1 MTSKTDIPDFAR
13 SADPAVQKRTELEA
27 LLPEV
32 FSEGKVDVEA
42 LKRALGEGAVVE
54 TGERYRLD
62 WVGKT
67 EAYRTLQ
74 APTTAT
80 LRPDREQSV
89 NFDTASHAFIEGENL
104 EVLKVLQKAYFGQV
118 KLIYIDPPYNTG
130 SDQFVYPDRFQESKG
145 EYLKRIRDMDD
156 EGALL
161 REGQFRKNSRESGH
175 YHSNWLSM
183 MLPRLYI
190 ARNLLREDGV
200 IFVSI
205 DDNEVHNLR
214 CLMNEIFGEENFVAT
229 VLWQK
234 VFSPKN
240 SARQFSVDHDYVVVY
255 AKNGQQ
261 WTPNLLPRSQ
271 GAEDR
276 YTNPD
281 ADPRGVWSSSDLSAR
296 NFYGEGTYSI
306 LTPSGREISG
316 PPQGMYWRVS
326 KDKFKALDKDNRIW
340 WGEDGNNT
348 PRLKRFLSEVKEGV
362 VPQTLWKYHDV
373 GHTQK
378 AKKELLERV
387 DFPSSDLVF
396 DTPKPTDLIRRM
408 CLLATAPNSSDL
420 VLDFFA
426 GSGTTMDAVL
436 KQNAEDGGNRR
447 CILVQMAEPLD
458 ADNAEF
464 SDIAQVARTR
474 IRAALDALRD
484 SETKAGQEAPGLSE
498 EEGFR
503 AFQLVES
510 NFPQWRPKTFESG
523 DALAEQIQLF
533 MQTGIRDTEPEALAL
548 ELLLKSGYPLTTQ
561 FERTKLAGVPVLVV
575 GKESDDAKLVLLLEA
590 FSTDMLPELLELA
603 PTRIIALERIFE
615 GSDAAKKNLAL
626 QCRDADI
633 RFEAY

>member
-1 MTSKTDIPDFAR
+1 MSKKDDIPELAR
-13 SADPAVQKRTELEA
+13 SIDPAADKRAALEA
-27 LLPEV
+27 MIPEA
-32 FSEGKVDVEA
+32 FSEGRLDLEA
-42 LKRALGEGAVVE
+42 LKRTLGEGE
-54 TGERYRLD
+54 IIESGERYRLD
-62 WVGKT
+62 WVGKS

-80 LRPDREQSV
+80 LKPDRAQSV

-130 SDQFVYPDRFQESKG
+130 SDQFVYPDHFQESKAD
-145 EYLKRIRDMDD
+145 YLKRIQDMDD
-156 EGALL
+156 QGALL

-214 CLMNEIFGEENFVAT
+214 LLMNEIFGEENFVAT

-240 SARQFSVDHDYVVVY
+240 SARHFSVDHDYVVVY
-255 AKNGQQ
+255 AMNGHG

-271 GAEDR
+271 DAEDR
-276 YTNPD
+276 YLNLD
-281 ADPRGVWSSSDLSAR
+281 NDPRGVWSSSDLSAR
-296 NFYGEGTYSI
+296 NFYGQGTYSI
-306 LTPSGREISG
+306 TTPSGRTIAG

-326 KDKFKALDKDNRIW
+326 KQKFKELDEDNRIW

-348 PRLKRFLSEVKEGV
+348 PRLKRFLSEVKDGV
-362 VPQTLWKYHDV
+362 VPQTLWKYQDV
-373 GHTQK
+373 GHTQR
-378 AKKELLERV
+378 AKKELLARV

-396 DTPKPTDLIRRM
+396 DTPKPTGLIRRM
-408 CLLATAPNSSDL
+408 CLLATQPNSNDL

-436 KQNAEDGGNRR
+436 QQNAEDGGNRS

-474 IRAALDALRD
+474 IRAAL
-484 SETKAGQEAPGLSE
+484 EAPREAESDGPGLAKD
-498 EEGFR
+498 EGFR

-510 NFPQWRPKTFESG
+510 NFPQWRPQAFDSG
-523 DALAEQIQLF
+523 EALAEQIQLF
-533 MQTGIRDTEPEALAL
+533 MQAGVSEAEPEALAL
-548 ELLLKSGYPLTTQ
+548 ELLLKSGYPLSTTLNRL
-561 FERTKLAGVPVLVV
+561 ELAGVPVLCVD
-575 GKESDDAKLVLLLEA
+575 SDDSKLVLLLET
-590 FSTDMLPELLELA
+590 FTTDMLPELMNLA

-633 RFEAY
+633 RFESY